1 MKVHRLL
8 LIVILFCLTLICVI
22 AFTNFQTPSNKRST
36 LCHSTKLLTQIEVKN
51 YDISGI
57 KLRDGTFIRKVFLDN
72 NRKLK
77 VIIFPRAIS
86 PQTWLKIPQSSIQ
99 YIGKGGDDNW
109 QEWLRPDHFY
119 LLQVP
124 PQATGLAFGRLCY
137 RNGDVEVEAIKKLK
151 KKSPG
156 KININDKINLSTE
169 EPLPTINAYSVIVN
183 TGSNSRDVLGRETEA
198 YFTTENL
205 KLD

>member
-1 MKVHRLL
+1 MKVDRLL
-8 LIVILFCLTLICVI
+8 LIFILFCLTLICVI
-22 AFTNFQTPSNKRST
+22 AFTNFQTANNKRSI

-51 YDISGI
+51 YDASGV
-57 KLRDGTFIRKVFLDN
+57 KLRDGTFIRKVSLDN
-72 NRKLK
+72 NKKLK

-86 PQTWLKIPQSSIQ
+86 AQTWLKIPQSSIQ
-99 YIGKGGDDNW
+99 YIGKGGDDSW

-137 RNGDVEVEAIKKLK
+137 RNGDVEVEAIKKLRK
-151 KKSPG
+151 ISPG

-169 EPLPTINAYSVIVN
+169 EPLPTINPYSVIVN
-183 TGSNSRDVLGRETEA
+183 TGSNRRDALGSETEV